1 MNLRDSMV
9 RTSYLPP
16 SAEAVTVRPYRRDGG
31 LHRQERMRTTRTEGI
46 RHPHTASP
54 QAPGPR
60 MCQLGGWQ
68 RLHPP
73 DCEGPPL
80 ENAATQPPLSRE
92 TLPGDNFS
100 PYVLICA
107 FEF

>member
-60 MCQLGGWQ
+60 MCQLGGGGSCTH
-68 RLHPP
+68 LTVKA
-73 DCEGPPL
+73 PL
-80 ENAATQPPLSRE
+80 WRMQ
-92 TLPGDNFS
+92 LPS
-100 PYVLICA
+100 LL
-107 FEF
+107 